1 MRPRQPRFASG
12 QAMILVAVGANLPG
26 PDGAGP
32 IDNCERGLALMA
44 RSGIEIVARS
54 RWYRSPAAPKSA
66 QPDYVNGVVRVATRE
81 TPEGL
86 LRRLHAIE
94 ARMGRVR
101 GAANAAAN
109 AAPNAARV
117 IDLDLLAFGATI
129 RDGIGRDGT
138 GRDGTGRDGAA
149 EGGRPG
155 LRLPHPRLHQ
165 RAFVLLPLREVAPL
179 WTHPVTGLDIDRLVA
194 DLADDQGCVAVDES
208 AAKTWKTI

>member
-1 MRPRQPRFASG
+1 
-12 QAMILVAVGANLPG
+12 MILVAVGANLPG

-32 IDNCERGLALMA
+32 IDNCERGLALMG

-54 RWYRSPAAPKSA
+54 RWYRSPAVPKSA

-109 AAPNAARV
+109 AARV

-129 RDGIGRDGT
+129 RDGT

-194 DLADDQGCVAVDES
+194 DLADDQGCVAVEES